1 MLKRRCHQGWHACCR
16 LLRRAGVNGTGAMSA
31 GHVYISRGGRQCG
44 ARSSAET

>member
-31 GHVYISRGGRQCG
+31 GMET
-44 ARSSAET
+44 RSVHNVATDA